1 MTSGS
6 SQGNPIDSLCMEKNV
21 DPYCKDIF
29 QTVVENVDDIVVVLN
44 EKLEIIYINPS
55 VERILGHN
63 PEDMMNIAYKDLFTP
78 ESWEKVSKLMNERFE
93 KVKKGNKDDKRVKHQ
108 LDLVSKDGREIRTE
122 LFASPIYDNDQ
133 YKGAILLVRDVSQT
147 IKVQEELLKRD
158 EMLHLIN
165 KIMRHDIRNRLSIAF
180 GFLGLMRETGKM
192 DKIHLMKAYDAVG
205 KAIRITKRMSELET
219 LMVNGLETEAVDIK
233 QIIDEVSSDAEIKI
247 EMEGNCLVRADKAL
261 ASVFEN
267 LINNSI
273 VHGNAS
279 QAKISVK
286 KKDDFCH
293 LLYADNGEGM
303 PERMMSQIFEEGVS
317 FGSRRGSGLGLFIVK
332 RTIERY
338 GGTITVGKNQPK
350 GLFFRMMLPLW
361 SHEGSS

>member
-1 MTSGS
+1 
-6 SQGNPIDSLCMEKNV
+6 MEKDL

-44 EKLEIIYINPS
+44 EKLEIIYINQS
-55 VERILGHN
+55 VERILGRN
-63 PEDMMNIAYKDLFTP
+63 PQEMKETAYKDIFSP
-78 ESWEKVSKLMNERFE
+78 GSWEKVQTLMNERFE
-93 KVKKGNKDDKRVKHQ
+93 KVKNGNRDDRRVKHQ
-108 LDLVSKDGREIRTE
+108 LDLVSKDGREVRTE
-122 LFASPIYDNDQ
+122 FFASPIYENDK
-133 YKGAILLVRDVSQT
+133 YKGAVVLVRDVSQT
-147 IKVQEELLKRD
+147 IRVQEELLKRD

-180 GFLGLMRETGKM
+180 GFLGLIRETRKLDM
-192 DKIHLMKAYDAVG
+192 IQLMKAYDAVG

-338 GGTITVGKNQPK
+338 GGTITVGRNQPN